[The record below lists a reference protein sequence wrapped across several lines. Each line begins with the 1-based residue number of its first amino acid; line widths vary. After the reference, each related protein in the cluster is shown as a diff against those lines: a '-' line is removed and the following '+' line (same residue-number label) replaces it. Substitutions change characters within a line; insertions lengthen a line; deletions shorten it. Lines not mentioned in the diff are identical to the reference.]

1 MTKNKHK
8 HPEEDLPQN
17 PEETAAADTPEPE
30 TAVDPAAAAA
40 EELQKWRDTALRTAA
55 EYDNYRK
62 RTVKDREEFA
72 RYANQGLLEELLPIL
87 DNFAMGM
94 QMASDDTKSMIYI
107 GMNMVQKQL
116 ADFLQNQGV
125 ELIPVEIGQP
135 FDHNLQEAIQSEESD
150 QPEGTILRIIRPGYT
165 LKGRLLRPANVVV
178 ACAAAEPGAEA

>member
-1 MTKNKHK
+1 MSKNNHK
-8 HPEEDLPQN
+8 PPEEELPQN
-17 PEETAAADTPEPE
+17 PEETAAETTETE
-30 TAVDPAAAAA
+30 TADPSAAAA

-62 RTVKDREEFA
+62 RTVKDREDFA

-150 QPEGTILRIIRPGYT
+150 QPEGTVLRIIRPGYT

-178 ACAAAEPGAEA
+178 ASSATEPGAEA